1 MVLDSAA
8 LMLRCPRQSE
18 LAWSSQ
24 RPNKVTPASSP
35 EVSSG
40 TQFLA
45 KDLEGGISAGTIWEV
60 VSFALRRGSH
70 TEGTWLCEE
79 VTPRALG
86 KLMWK
91 GGGTEGGEEPGGLS
105 QTLHQ
110 PGVTSLQ
117 LS

>member
-1 MVLDSAA
+1 MALDSAA
-8 LMLRCPRQSE
+8 LMLRRPRQPE
-18 LAWSSQ
+18 LAWSKDQTRSLQ
-24 RPNKVTPASSP
+24 LLPLRLAQGHSSW
-35 EVSSG
+35 
-40 TQFLA
+40 Q
-45 KDLEGGISAGTIWEV
+45 KILEGGISAGTIWEV

-91 GGGTEGGEEPGGLS
+91 RGGAEGGEEPGGLS